1 MKLSRLYS
9 NRPDIFKSIEFND
22 ELSAV
27 LAEIR
32 VPANRSLD
40 THNLGKTTIGELID
54 FCLLRGK
61 SPAFFLFKHQT
72 TFESFTF
79 YLEIMLRSGDYLT
92 IARPVVPG
100 SKVDFLRSEVSLP
113 DVTGLDISAWDH
125 VGVSFERA
133 KGLLDGL
140 LGFDVLKPWRFRKL
154 VGYLIRSQRDYL
166 DVFQLGKFSGK
177 HQDWKPF
184 VAHLLGLQAEP
195 VIALYDK
202 REELTAAELRLS
214 ALTREWGADEADAS
228 VIDGLIAVKRREIAA
243 RSAVLE
249 SFRLGDEDQRRTAEV
264 VEETEARIA
273 ALNEEA
279 YQLTQLSSR
288 IETSLAEQQI
298 IFRPSEAEKLF
309 REAGVA
315 FGDQLKRDFDQ
326 LVAFNRAI
334 TKEREDALKLQRV
347 EVNER
352 TAELVGLLS
361 ALNAERTRTLSF
373 LRESDSLAKYKEL
386 SREFSAQQAE
396 LAVLEA
402 RRAAATRLIELRREQ
417 RVLAEE
423 LGQLVT
429 KVESEIE
436 KASKDDTSRFGRLR
450 EYFTE
455 IVHEVLGEY
464 AIIAIH
470 MNNSGG
476 VEFSAEFIGDTGLAT
491 SGDHGTSYRKLLCI
505 AFDLALLR
513 TYLDVPFPRFV
524 FHDGALEQLE
534 PRKREKLI
542 GVFRH
547 YADLG
552 LQPVLSLLDSDLPA
566 ALGSGPNTLSEKEI
580 VVFLHDEGESGR
592 LFMMSTW

>member
-9 NRPDIFKSIEFND
+9 NRPDVFKSIEFND
-22 ELSAV
+22 GLSAV

-61 SPAFFLFKHQT
+61 SPTFFLFKHQA

-79 YLEIMLRSGDYLT
+79 YLEILLPSGDYLT

-100 SKVDFLRSEVSLP
+100 SKVDFLRSEVPLP
-113 DVTGLDISAWDH
+113 DVTDLDISEWAH

-140 LGFDVLKPWRFRKL
+140 LGFEVLKPWPFRKL

-202 REELTAAELRLS
+202 REELTAADLRLS
-214 ALTREWGADEADAS
+214 TLTREWGADEADAS
-228 VIDGLIAVKRREIAA
+228 VIDGLIAVKRRDIAA
-243 RSAVLE
+243 RAAVLE
-249 SFRLGDEDQRRTAEV
+249 SFRLGDEDQRRTVDV
-264 VEETEARIA
+264 VEETEARIT

-352 TAELVGLLS
+352 LQEIAGLLS
-361 ALNAERTRTLSF
+361 TLNAERTRTLSF

-402 RRAAATRLIELRREQ
+402 RRAAATRLIELRRDQ

-423 LGQLVT
+423 FGQLVT

-455 IVHEVLGEY
+455 IVHEVLGQN

-470 MNNSGG
+470 MNNAGG
-476 VEFSAEFIGDTGLAT
+476 VEFTAEFIGDTGLAT

-542 GVFRH
+542 GVFRQ

-566 ALGSGPNTLSEKEI
+566 PLGSGLNSLSEKEI
-580 VVFLHDEGESGR
+580 VVSLHDEGESGR
-592 LFMMSTW
+592 LFMMPTW

>member
-9 NRPDIFKSIEFND
+9 NRPDVFKSIEFND
-22 ELSAV
+22 GLSAV

-61 SPAFFLFKHQT
+61 SPTFFLFKHQA

-79 YLEIMLRSGDYLT
+79 YLEILLPSGDYLT

-100 SKVDFLRSEVSLP
+100 SKVDFLRSEVPLP
-113 DVTGLDISAWDH
+113 DVTDLDISEWAH

-140 LGFDVLKPWRFRKL
+140 LGFEVLKPWPFRKL

-202 REELTAAELRLS
+202 REELTAADLRLS

-228 VIDGLIAVKRREIAA
+228 VIDGLIAVKRRDIAA
-243 RSAVLE
+243 RAAVLE
-249 SFRLGDEDQRRTAEV
+249 SFRLGDEDQRRTVDV
-264 VEETEARIA
+264 VEETEARIT

-352 TAELVGLLS
+352 LQEIAGLLS
-361 ALNAERTRTLSF
+361 TLNAERTRTLSF

-402 RRAAATRLIELRREQ
+402 RRAAATRLIELRRDQ

-423 LGQLVT
+423 FGQLVT

-455 IVHEVLGEY
+455 IVHEVLGQN
-464 AIIAIH
+464 AIIAIR
-470 MNNSGG
+470 MNNAGG
-476 VEFSAEFIGDTGLAT
+476 VEFTAEFIGDTGLAT

-542 GVFRH
+542 GVFRQ

-566 ALGSGPNTLSEKEI
+566 PLGSGLNSLSEKEI
-580 VVFLHDEGESGR
+580 VVSLHDEGESGR
-592 LFMMSTW
+592 LFMMPTW